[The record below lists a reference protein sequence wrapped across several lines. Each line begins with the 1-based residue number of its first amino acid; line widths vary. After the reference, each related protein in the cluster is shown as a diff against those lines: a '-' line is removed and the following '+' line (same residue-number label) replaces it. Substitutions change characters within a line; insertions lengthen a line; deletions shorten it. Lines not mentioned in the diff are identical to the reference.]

1 MGAKDPKAAE
11 PAKELQTVQSA
22 PLSYRDIEQIGK
34 AFVASGMFGKDV
46 DRVSKAITKIMAGQE
61 LGMAPFA
68 AMRAVHVIE
77 GNATLSANTMAAM
90 VKRSGKYD
98 YEVNKKT
105 ADGCEITYYEI
116 RAGKRYKI
124 GTETFDADEARTAGL
139 MNKNNWRNYPKAM
152 MFARCMSN
160 GVRTYCPDVFSGML
174 VYTPDEMGGAVDEG
188 GTYTG
193 DMDKV
198 IDMDPETGDV
208 KQPEPDQ
215 EPEPEQE
222 EAPGVPYDPSE
233 QPGSEEISSA
243 HQPAPEPEPRIE
255 VDADF
260 KDATMGMLD
269 TLGLTAMGRMRILK
283 QTTGKVTDKS
293 LTDQNWRDL
302 YTAVEKYLNEDEPIP
317 AEWLP
322 KGKEV
327 PANVDVET
335 GEILEEGDNDDGGN

>member
-1 MGAKDPKAAE
+1 MGDKKPKAE
-11 PAKELQTVQSA
+11 QAKELQTVQNA
-22 PLSYRDIEQIGK
+22 PLSYNDIAQIGK
-34 AFVASGMFGKDV
+34 AFVASGMFGRDV

-98 YEVNKKT
+98 YEVGKKT
-105 ADGCEITYYEI
+105 AEGCEITYYEI

-124 GTETFDADEARTAGL
+124 GTETFDIDEARTAGL
-139 MNKNNWRNYPKAM
+139 MNKQNWVKYPKAM

-174 VYTPDEMGGAVDEG
+174 VYTPDELGGAVDNSG
-188 GTYTG
+188 GFTG
-193 DMDKV
+193 DMDKI
-198 IDMDPETGDV
+198 IDMDPETGDI
-208 KQPEPDQ
+208 KEPEPDQ
-215 EPEPEQE
+215 PADDPEPEAE
-222 EAPGVPYDPSE
+222 PEAVED
-233 QPGSEEISSA
+233 
-243 HQPAPEPEPRIE
+243 APEPEPRIE

-283 QTTGKVTDKS
+283 QTTGKITDKS

-302 YTAVEKYLNEDEPIP
+302 YAAVEKYLNEDEPIP